1 MRVVWLVML
10 GVFIL
15 PAQAAVIETI
25 TQTTTGWCSP
35 AIGATGGNV
44 TIVCQGIDPKALVR
58 LNELLDKKDL
68 GLQAKIREAEAWA
81 QKYRE
86 LEQRLAT
93 QEQDEPLAPLAQ
105 ALLKEGKLEEAG
117 ALLDR
122 LIAAEEKAVER
133 AAYEAERAARHYRLS
148 APEHRFV
155 ARQLA
160 KEGEDKRRAQR
171 LLPEA

>member
-1 MRVVWLVML
+1 
-10 GVFIL
+10 
-15 PAQAAVIETI
+15 
-25 TQTTTGWCSP
+25 
-35 AIGATGGNV
+35 
-44 TIVCQGIDPKALVR
+44 
-58 LNELLDKKDL
+58 
-68 GLQAKIREAEAWA
+68 
-81 QKYRE
+81 
-86 LEQRLAT
+86 
-93 QEQDEPLAPLAQ
+93 LAQ